1 MLPTIERLLEPDIF
15 IIIVFLGGLTMR
27 KKFILRLF
35 VTSLESCFNQRANDD
50 ECCKT
55 LYEPY

>member
-1 MLPTIERLLEPDIF
+1 MLPTERLLEPDLLHIF
-15 IIIVFLGGLTMR
+15 DSELTMR
-27 KKFILRLF
+27 KFIETF
-35 VTSLESCFNQRANDD
+35 IVTSLESCFSLRANDD